1 MEPSAHLLHRHQ
13 HGRDGKEKGYTRR
26 GEHLDDLADVSDDTA
41 LQHLPGTSEA
51 RTVSALPGANALH
64 STHRNDHPPTQPCI
78 PPHPEM
84 GQQGIHVCRR
94 TELGVLPHPHP
105 LRTRLHREVALDL
118 LAHFPHLCRHHPT
131 CRLGI
136 GKTCRLDFP
145 KASKVIKG
153 INT

>member
-1 MEPSAHLLHRHQ
+1 M
-13 HGRDGKEKGYTRR
+13 
-26 GEHLDDLADVSDDTA
+26 ADVSDDTA

-51 RTVSALPGANALH
+51 RTVSALSGANALH
-64 STHRNDHPPTQPCI
+64 SAHRNDHPPTQPCI

-105 LRTRLHREVALDL
+105 LDL
-118 LAHFPHLCRHHPT
+118 LAHLPHLCRHHLAY
-131 CRLGI
+131 RLGI
-136 GKTCRLDFP
+136 GKDRRLDFP